1 MLEQNKT
8 NLTLTVTLTLNL
20 LLSSIV
26 FHNKICVFIITFM
39 VLSFLWLFTAYFLYE
54 EVMSVK
60 VHVMYESQSKG
71 KTVMSWSLQ
80 KKKEGISCTAH
91 FIRRNFFNICVSSQY
106 IVYWIHFQNIH
117 TFTYQKSLLHAPF
130 CLFLISPKTFSASL
144 SQFLF

>member
-60 VHVMYESQSKG
+60 VHVKLWWVGACER
-71 KTVMSWSLQ
+71 
-80 KKKEGISCTAH
+80 KKRAFLVPLILSEGIFLTFVFH
-91 FIRRNFFNICVSSQY
+91 LNILCIEYTFRIY
-106 IVYWIHFQNIH
+106 I
-117 TFTYQKSLLHAPF
+117 LLHIKNHYF
-130 CLFLISPKTFSASL
+130 MHLFACFWNHQKPSVHP
-144 SQFLF
+144 